1 MNKLI
6 EVVLISLIAIAVIFA
21 MVLKSPMIAFAGL
34 LITIGSVVLFSNDAT
49 AINAMARGK

>member
-34 LITIGSVVLFSNDAT
+34 LITIGSVVLFSNDTT